1 MKIVSLSNAPKVP
14 LNIEGYKVHSS
25 SSLEVIHLRLQ
36 PGQDIPQHA
45 NHIDVVVCLIK
56 GEITLN
62 MGENKIQLALYDTV
76 EVEKDLDRGFA
87 NYGTEEARLMVL
99 KKL

>member
-1 MKIVSLSNAPKVP
+1 LKIVSLSNAPKVP

-25 SSLEVIHLRLQ
+25 SSLEVIHLCLQ
-36 PGQDIPQHA
+36 PGQNIPKHA
-45 NHIDVVVCLIK
+45 NHIDLIVCLIK

-62 MGENKIQLALYDTV
+62 IGENKIQLALYDTV
-76 EVEKDLDRGFA
+76 EVEKGMDRGFA
-87 NYGTEEARLMVL
+87 NYGTEEARLIML

>member
-1 MKIVSLSNAPKVP
+1 MEIVSLSNASKVP
-14 LNIEGYKVHSS
+14 INIEGYKVHSS
-25 SSLEVIHLRLQ
+25 SSLEVIHLCLQ
-36 PGQDIPQHA
+36 PGEDIPQHA
-45 NHIDVVVCLIK
+45 NHFDVVVCLIK

-76 EVEKDLDRGFA
+76 EVEKDKDRGFS
-87 NYGTEEARLMVL
+87 NNGKEETRLIII